1 MKSLAKEWIS
11 TPFYCGKNKGNL
23 EDLCAASLDLHL
35 FPCIFVGLHSWKRIR
50 DCSRTLRQV
59 ADTSFDVRSTRT
71 TAWGVASSFSYASCG
86 SSFLCWSYGNGNDL
100 PSSSLWIGKDWVHWL
115 KGIGM
120 ACRGIA
126 YSEGKRDRQRRTRM
140 NKEFHLQCVRSMLLS
155 LSYERF

>member
-35 FPCIFVGLHSWKRIR
+35 FPRIFVGLHSWKRIR

-59 ADTSFDVRSTRT
+59 VDTSFDVRGT
-71 TAWGVASSFSYASCG
+71 TYPPHRPGG
-86 SSFLCWSYGNGNDL
+86 SGLSPLTQRNRNG
-100 PSSSLWIGKDWVHWL
+100 
-115 KGIGM
+115 
-120 ACRGIA
+120 RGIA
-126 YSEGKRDRQRRTRM
+126 YEGKRDRQRRTRM